1 MTGLWPDGCDER
13 TRMSTMEASVK
24 GEDVIEPVPRRLS
37 TEVVAEY
44 EPVDITCE
52 EYTDE
57 DLIKNETTNLSV
69 STELMDLPI
78 MRMTRGF
85 QKLAEEARLVDVKL
99 TPSGYMNDKIPQITE
114 REKPMSKDIS
124 WKIDEVMERSVDA
137 ICDVTRT
144 VPMAKFEIGRS
155 MQWPDVKS
163 TGMMICEL
171 ILETEM
177 FCPSPVW
184 REAEPV
190 FVAAESEVFTPVFTG
205 GGGGS

>member
-1 MTGLWPDGCDER
+1 
-13 TRMSTMEASVK
+13 
-24 GEDVIEPVPRRLS
+24 
-37 TEVVAEY
+37 
-44 EPVDITCE
+44 
-52 EYTDE
+52 
-57 DLIKNETTNLSV
+57 
-69 STELMDLPI
+69 MDLPI
-78 MRMTRGF
+78 IRMTRGF
-85 QKLAEEARLVDVKL
+85 QTLAEEARLVDVKL
-99 TPSGYMNDKIPQITE
+99 SPSGYMNDKIPQITE

-124 WKIDEVMERSVDA
+124 WMIDEVMERSVDA

-171 ILETEM
+171 TLETEM

-205 GGGGS
+205 GFVEETVSPASAWPRGGS